1 MTTHDYDSESD
12 PSLTQV
18 EPTTARTNRGV
29 EQSDLSTS
37 ADASGLPTESTAS
50 ADQSLTAAT
59 DPGPAAADPGRAA
72 TDPGRHAQAEGSIAG
87 QTEPANPYSPPAP
100 ESATVASE
108 SSGGLGSAPQV
119 GTESSD
125 GTSLFA
131 DAELEELRT
140 RWDDV
145 QAGFVD
151 DPKDCVQKADG
162 LVSAVVEQL
171 TSGFTEARSRLEQQ
185 WSRGEEASTED
196 LRVALK
202 RYREFFDR
210 LLAV

>member
-1 MTTHDYDSESD
+1 MTTHDYDSETN

-18 EPTTARTNRGV
+18 DPTAARTNREV

-37 ADASGLPTESTAS
+37 ADTPALPTESTTS
-50 ADQSLTAAT
+50 ADQSSTAAT
-59 DPGPAAADPGRAA
+59 DPDRAA
-72 TDPGRHAQAEGSIAG
+72 TDPGRHAQAEGSIAD
-87 QTEPANPYSPPAP
+87 QTEPAQLSSPPAP
-100 ESATVASE
+100 ESATTASE

-119 GTESSD
+119 GPESSK
-125 GTSLFA
+125 GTALFA
-131 DAELEELRT
+131 DADLEELRS

-151 DPKDCVQKADG
+151 DPRDCVQKADG
-162 LVSAVVEQL
+162 LVSAVVKQL